1 MLIVGSQCL
10 IIVLYKVEE
19 IEKHW
24 TLNIIMIIIIILSV
38 KSSSHTKPGL
48 DVSLEAVAIRSCG
61 VSVDLPGS
69 VPADYLLQDL
79 TRALNISKNQ

>member
-10 IIVLYKVEE
+10 ISVLYKVEE

-24 TLNIIMIIIIILSV
+24 TLNIIMIIILSV

-79 TRALNISKNQ
+79 TRALNISTSQ